1 MTTLDKLIF
10 CKNHGISIS
19 YIASR
24 ANVVPATLTRW
35 LRGEKGMSRKNEEII
50 AITLQNF
57 AKEIWD
63 NVGESNDRNL

>member
-1 MTTLDKLIF
+1 MEVSVMTTLDKLIF

-50 AITLQNF
+50 AITLQQL
-57 AKEIWD
+57 AQEIWEKL
-63 NVGESNDRNL
+63 GE

>member
-50 AITLQNF
+50 AITLQQL
-57 AKEIWD
+57 AQEIWEKL
-63 NVGESNDRNL
+63 GE